1 MKTFMEEY
9 GLIIVAI
16 LVVAALIALA
26 VAFNTKSTKNA
37 NEAIDKFT
45 TKSNAAIDKASN
57 GDTSGSGSTET
68 PKK

>member
-26 VAFNTKSTKNA
+26 TAFNSKSTKNA
-37 NEAIDKFT
+37 NGAIDTFT
-45 TKSNAAIDKASN
+45 NQSQLAINAAQN
-57 GDTSGSGSTET
+57 GANTGV
-68 PKK
+68 K